1 MKAWRSI
8 SKKNR
13 LPGRFLINAIFCSF
27 LFLLFLSNCSHK
39 PLLGYDPKAQSYLD
53 RTRQYFPKIPAR
65 IRTALLT
72 PVNADSQA
80 DLILVSLA
88 RNQRNRIKVLINQG
102 EGKFSPSGNSG
113 LNRDWHMRIDFIAAG
128 DLNGDGASDLL
139 LLGTAG
145 TKSVAR
151 SLFNNKKGYFYR
163 KGIPALPP
171 LDNGIERV
179 DLADLDA
186 DGDLDLLFTGKN
198 LRNPAGGP
206 AVNQAQLMLNNGRG
220 RFTDSSFILLPPIR
234 AGVAGAAIADY
245 DGDNAPDIFLV
256 YGKGRNALLINNGLG
271 EFSDTSRVS
280 LPPVRAHGA
289 AADWADFDLDG
300 DNDLLVV
307 TSGVDP
313 KFRAYAK
320 EFSYFLE
327 NDGQGH
333 FVKKSLKL
341 LPNLPSHQVYL
352 LDANGNRIP
361 DIIILSRK
369 GAHFL
374 VGKGDWEFSDETLKR
389 FPYSIPFDKMTFG
402 NINDKGFLDI
412 FAITSKGKKGR
423 LWVDHFK

>member
-1 MKAWRSI
+1 
-8 SKKNR
+8 
-13 LPGRFLINAIFCSF
+13 LINALFSSF
-27 LFLLFLSNCSHK
+27 LFLLFLSSCGHK
-39 PLLGYDPKAQSYLD
+39 PLLGYNPKTQSYLD
-53 RTRQYFPKIPAR
+53 RTNKYFPKIPAG
-65 IRTALLT
+65 IRTALLAR
-72 PVNADSQA
+72 VNADSRR
-80 DLILVSLA
+80 DLILVSLG
-88 RNQRNRIKVLINQG
+88 RNRRNKVKVLINTG
-102 EGKFSPSGNSG
+102 PGKFSPSDNSG

-128 DLNGDGASDLL
+128 DLNGDGATDLL
-139 LLGTAG
+139 LLGTAAA
-145 TKSVAR
+145 KSVAR
-151 SLFNNKKGYFYR
+151 PLFNNKKGYFYR
-163 KGIPALPP
+163 KGIAALPP

-186 DGDLDLLFTGKN
+186 DGDLDLFFTGRN

-206 AVNQAQLMLNNGRG
+206 AVNQAQLMLNDGKG
-220 RFTDSSFILLPPIR
+220 RFTDASFILLPPIR
-234 AGVAGAAIADY
+234 AGVAATAIADY
-245 DGDNAPDIFLV
+245 DRDNAPDIFLV

-271 EFSDTSRVS
+271 EFADTYRFS
-280 LPPVRAHGA
+280 LPPVQARGA

-307 TSGVDP
+307 NSHIDP
-313 KFRAYAK
+313 KSRAYPK

-341 LPNLPSHQVYL
+341 LPNFPSHQVYL
-352 LDANGNRIP
+352 LDANGNDIP

-374 VGKGDWEFSDETLKR
+374 VGEGDWAFSDETLKR

-402 NINDKGFLDI
+402 NVNGKGYLDI
-412 FAITSKGKKGR
+412 FAITTKGKKGR